1 MQPISKSR
9 RGTNGRIALGCRNS
23 VAAVS
28 LASLLV
34 AAALLAGCTVGPN
47 YNRPTATVP
56 AKWDVEEP
64 WRESAPKDNLAKG
77 EWWTVFQDDD
87 LNGLEKQALAENQ
100 TIKVGIAH
108 LEQARATAAI
118 QVSTLFPTL
127 SGGASVERQRL
138 SGNRPPN
145 SSAPVTSPIQQN
157 TFQIP
162 FTVSYELDIFG
173 KRRRSIEAAEAA
185 YQANAAD
192 LENVRLLITSQL
204 AGDYF
209 NLRQLD
215 SEIGILRRTVDSLQR
230 GLDLV
235 NSRHKGGVASGL
247 DVAQEET
254 LLNATRTQA
263 TLLLQSRKQFEDSI
277 AVLANRA
284 APDFHVAPRELAG
297 EPPPLDAGLPSDL
310 LERRPDIAEAERLMA
325 QANAQIGIAQAAYY
339 PSFNLFGQAGWQS
352 ADITKLASIQS
363 IFWAVG
369 GNAAEDIFTGGARRA
384 QVQFAR
390 AGYDANVATYRS
402 TVLGAFQEVQDEMTA
417 LTVLSQAQE
426 EQQQTVDAA
435 RRALDISTDRYSG
448 GLVNYLDVVTA
459 QQNLLSNEQQL
470 AVIHGQRL
478 VASVL
483 LVKALGGGWDASS
496 LAAVQVKPARKD
508 IITP

>member
-1 MQPISKSR
+1 MSLR
-9 RGTNGRIALGCRNS
+9 RAAPLAIFGAFILG
-23 VAAVS
+23 
-28 LASLLV
+28 
-34 AAALLAGCTVGPN
+34 GCTVGPN
-47 YNRPTATVP
+47 YKKPDATP
-56 AKWDVEEP
+56 AAHWDVEQP
-64 WRESAPKDNLAKG
+64 WRESAPKDAFDKG
-77 EWWTVFQDDD
+77 EWWKVFNDND
-87 LNGLEKQALAENQ
+87 LNTFESQAIAENQ
-100 TIKVGIAH
+100 TIKISIAR

-118 QVSTLFPTL
+118 QVATLFPTL
-127 SGGASVERQRL
+127 SGSGSVERQRL
-138 SGNRPPN
+138 AGNRPSNGSTISLTPL
-145 SSAPVTSPIQQN
+145 QQN

-162 FTVSYELDIFG
+162 FTVSYEVDIFG

-192 LENVRLLITSQL
+192 LQNVRLLITSQI
-204 AGDYF
+204 AGDYY

-215 SEIGILRRTVDSLQR
+215 SEIGILRRTVDALQK

-235 NSRHKGGVASGL
+235 NSRHNGGVASGL

-254 LLNATRTQA
+254 LLNATKTQA
-263 TLLLQSRKQFEDSI
+263 TLILQQRKQFEDSI
-277 AVLANRA
+277 AVLVNRA
-284 APDFHVAPRELAG
+284 APDFHIASRELEG
-297 EPPPLDAGLPSDL
+297 EPPTLNAGLPSDL

-325 QANAQIGIAQAAYY
+325 SANAQIGVAQAAYY

-352 ADITKLASIQS
+352 ADIAKLASIQS

-369 GNAAEDIFTGGARRA
+369 ANVAEDIFTGGARRA

-390 AGYDANVATYRS
+390 AGWDANVASYRQ
-402 TVLGAFQEVQDEMTA
+402 TVLSAYQEVQDELTA
-417 LTVLSQAQE
+417 LNVLGEAQQ
-426 EQQQTVDAA
+426 EQQDTVDAA
-435 RRALDISTDRYSG
+435 RRTLDISTSRYQG

-459 QQNLLSNEQQL
+459 QQNLLQNEQQL

-496 LAAVQVKPARKD
+496 LAIVQVKPQRKD